1 MTITPTPLELAPASL
16 GGDRPLYLK
25 REDVHE
31 LGAFKW
37 RGALPVLSAYREA
50 GADTVVT
57 ASTGNHGAATAWAA
71 ERVGVRAIVYAPEGA
86 TQAKLALIEGLGA
99 EMRLVG
105 ADLDEAKEE
114 ARSHAEDAGLPFFED
129 GAEPAQYEGYGAI
142 ADELLDQL
150 DDPPA
155 AVVVPVGNGAL
166 LGGIG
171 MRVAARSPETLRIG
185 VAAKEAPVMA
195 ECWQA
200 GSVVT
205 SDRSATFA
213 DGLAV
218 RVAIPLAV
226 DVLGEVASRMLLV
239 SERELAEAVG
249 VFAAAGLRV
258 EGAAGAAL
266 AALPQLSDVEGV
278 AVLIVTG
285 RNIDDE
291 LHSRAVTRPKSFPS

>member
-1 MTITPTPLELAPASL
+1 MTNPPTPLEPAPHALS
-16 GGDRPLYLK
+16 GGRLLFLK

-37 RGALPVLSAYREA
+37 RGALPVLTAYREA
-50 GADTVVT
+50 GAATVVT

-71 ERVGVRAIVYAPEGA
+71 QRLGLKALVYAPEGA
-86 TQAKLALIEGLGA
+86 TQAKAALIEQLGA
-99 EMRLVG
+99 ELRLVG
-105 ADLDEAKEE
+105 SDLDTAKDEG
-114 ARSHAEDAGLPFFED
+114 RRHADERGLPFFED
-129 GAEPAQYEGYGAI
+129 GAEMAQYEGYGGI
-142 ADELLDQL
+142 ADEILDQL
-150 DDPPA
+150 DEPPA
-155 AVVVPVGNGAL
+155 AIVVPVGNGAL

-171 MRVAARSPETLRIG
+171 LRVCAREPDTERIG
-185 VAAKEAPVMA
+185 VAAKDAPVMA
-195 ECWQA
+195 DSWEA
-200 GSVVT
+200 GGIVE

-239 SERELAEAVG
+239 SERDMARAVG
-249 VFAAAGLRV
+249 AYAGAGIRA

-266 AALPQLSDVEGV
+266 AALPQLEDVAGAV
-278 AVLIVTG
+278 VLIVTG

-291 LHSRAVTRPKSFPS
+291 LHRRACEDPGSFPE

>member
-1 MTITPTPLELAPASL
+1 VTPTPLEPAPASL
-16 GGDRPLYLK
+16 AGGRELYLK

-37 RGALPVLSAYREA
+37 RGALPVLEVYREA
-50 GADTVVT
+50 GADAVVT

-71 ERVGVRAIVYAPEGA
+71 RRLGLRAIVYAPEGA
-86 TQAKLALIEGLGA
+86 TQAKLALIESLGA
-99 EMRLVG
+99 DMRLVG
-105 ADLDEAKEE
+105 ADLDVAKDE
-114 ARSHAEDAGLPFFED
+114 ARAHAERAGLPFFED
-129 GAEPAQYEGYGAI
+129 GAEPAQYEGYAMI
-142 ADELLDQL
+142 ADEILDQL
-150 DDPPA
+150 SAPPA

-171 MRVAARSPETLRIG
+171 MRLAERAPATLRVG

-195 ECWQA
+195 ECWHA

-205 SDRSATFA
+205 SERSTTFA

-249 VFAAAGLRV
+249 AFAAAGIRV
-258 EGAAGAAL
+258 EGAAAAAL
-266 AALPQLSDVEGV
+266 AALRQLDDVDGA
-278 AVLIVTG
+278 AVLVVTG
-285 RNIDDE
+285 RNIDDA
-291 LHSRAVTRPKSFPS
+291 LHARAVTRPESFPG